1 MEPSEH
7 ASSLERRNREDLE
20 REQRFRRIRTVIFV
34 LTGAAIVIF
43 CIFTGYQYIN
53 GTYNDYTVSKET
65 EKADAGAVNYIS
77 YKNKLLKYSQDG
89 ASLIDSDGKAV
100 WNGSYDMKS
109 PSVSISGNYIA
120 IADIGGKTIYVY
132 NGEDSGTE
140 IKVVNSIVQI
150 DVSSQGI
157 VAVAMENND
166 SSLIDIYDPYQS
178 GDTLRV
184 EIPTSVNEDGFPVDI
199 ALSEDGQKL
208 VTGFINIADGVM
220 ENKVTFYNFDEVGQ
234 NDINRQT
241 GMINLEETLLS
252 KVDFLNNNTV
262 CIYTENG
269 FSLYSMKE
277 KQEKIADIT
286 FEETIKSVV
295 STDQYVGAVLAEYS
309 DTEKYRLMIYNL
321 KGKKVLEKELDFDY
335 DKVQMTKKEIIFT
348 SDLECNIIR
357 LNGRKKFQKTFDQ
370 SVTAFLPLD
379 DNKKYYLVGEYS
391 IQEIQLKKN

>member
-1 MEPSEH
+1 MEPSGRF
-7 ASSLERRNREDLE
+7 SSLERRNREDLE
-20 REQRFRRIRTVIFV
+20 REQRFRRIRTVVFSITAV
-34 LTGAAIVIF
+34 VIIIF
-43 CIFTGYQYIN
+43 CIFTAYQYIN
-53 GTYNDYTVSKET
+53 GTYNDYTVSKEH
-65 EKADAGAVNYIS
+65 EKADTSAVNYIS

-89 ASLIDSDGKAV
+89 ASLIDSNGNAV

-109 PSVSISGNYIA
+109 PSVSICGNYIA

-140 IKVVNSIVQI
+140 IKVINSIIQI

-166 SSLIDIYDPYQS
+166 SSLIDIYDPYQT

-241 GMINLEETLLS
+241 GMINIEETLLS
-252 KVDFLNNNTV
+252 KVDFLNNDTV

-357 LNGRKKFQKTFDQ
+357 LNGRKKFQKTLDQ
-370 SVTAFLPLD
+370 SMTAFLPLD

-391 IQEIQLKKN
+391 IQEIQLKKD

>member
-1 MEPSEH
+1 
-7 ASSLERRNREDLE
+7 LE
-20 REQRFRRIRTVIFV
+20 REQRFRQIRTVVFS
-34 LTGAAIVIF
+34 LAAAVIVIF
-43 CIFTGYQYIN
+43 CIFTIYQYIN
-53 GTYNDYTVSKET
+53 GTYNNYTVSKEN
-65 EKADAGAVNYIS
+65 EKADTSAVNYIS

-89 ASLIDSDGKAV
+89 ASLIDSDGNAV

-109 PSVSISGNYIA
+109 PAVSICGNYIA

-166 SSLIDIYDPYQS
+166 SSLIDIYDPYQT

-220 ENKVTFYNFDEVGQ
+220 ENKITFYNFDEVGQ

-241 GMINLEETLLS
+241 GMINMEETLLS
-252 KVDFLNNNTV
+252 KVDFLNNDTV
-262 CIYTENG
+262 CIYTETG

-309 DTEKYRLMIYNL
+309 DAEKYRLMIYNL

-379 DNKKYYLVGEYS
+379 NNKKYYLVGEYS
-391 IQEIQLKKN
+391 IQEIQLKKD